1 MLRCPLCGEEANKQD
16 NFCSSCGA
24 SLITKNKNS
33 TILSEQSKDRS
44 NSSRTKAES
53 MKDQKNTIAKQELK
67 KANSISS
74 TKLFYLV
81 LFLVVIGAVLIYSTG
96 VFDSTPTT
104 VVPQQTDLNNPHS
117 GVDLKNLEQIN
128 LLQGMVDKN
137 PTDKETLLQLAHLY
151 NDSGFKPKAIER
163 YLQYLKMN
171 PNNADVLVDMGVC
184 YFETG
189 NNNDAISSMEKA
201 LKINPQ
207 HQIANLN
214 LGIVN
219 MTAGNIQKAIGYW
232 NKAIEIDP
240 TNEIG
245 QKAKELITTH

>member
-1 MLRCPLCGEEANKQD
+1 MLRCPLCGEDANKED

-24 SLITKNKNS
+24 SLINKNKNF
-33 TILSEQSKDRS
+33 TINSDRPNENS
-44 NSSRTKAES
+44 NSFRKKIESLKAR
-53 MKDQKNTIAKQELK
+53 KNPDSKQELK
-67 KANSISS
+67 KVYSISS
-74 TKLFYLV
+74 TKLFYFI
-81 LFLVVIGAVLIYSTG
+81 LFLVLIGAILIYSTG

-104 VVPQQTDLNNPHS
+104 VIPQQADLNNPHS

-128 LLQGMVDKN
+128 SLQGMVDKN

-189 NNNDAISSMEKA
+189 NNNDAILSMEKA

-219 MTAGNIQKAIGYW
+219 MTAGNTEKAIGYW